1 MQDVRFTIF
10 LRVLLSHS
18 SKLRSHIGLKF
29 VSDLDIRIW
38 DLSMTVCYV
47 VGSYHS
53 TCCNSFIN
61 VPWFFDGGVDPSLG
75 EFASDAK
82 QTNVDLWP
90 NSGFPEA

>member
-1 MQDVRFTIF
+1 
-10 LRVLLSHS
+10 
-18 SKLRSHIGLKF
+18 
-29 VSDLDIRIW
+29 
-38 DLSMTVCYV
+38 MTVCYV

-82 QTNVDLWP
+82 QTNADLWP